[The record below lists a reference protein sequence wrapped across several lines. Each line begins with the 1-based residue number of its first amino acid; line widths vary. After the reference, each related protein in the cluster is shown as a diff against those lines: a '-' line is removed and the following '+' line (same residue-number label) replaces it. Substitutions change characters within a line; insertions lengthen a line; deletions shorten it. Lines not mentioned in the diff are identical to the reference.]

1 MFVAHGPAQ
10 AQNSLMMAV
19 LIAVTVA
26 IFWRALIKIIAIGAT
41 ILALL
46 GLFVLLPGM
55 R

>member
-1 MFVAHGPAQ
+1 MFVAQGPAQ
-10 AQNSLMMAV
+10 VRNLLMMAV

-26 IFWRALIKIIAIGAT
+26 IFWRVLIKIIAIGAI